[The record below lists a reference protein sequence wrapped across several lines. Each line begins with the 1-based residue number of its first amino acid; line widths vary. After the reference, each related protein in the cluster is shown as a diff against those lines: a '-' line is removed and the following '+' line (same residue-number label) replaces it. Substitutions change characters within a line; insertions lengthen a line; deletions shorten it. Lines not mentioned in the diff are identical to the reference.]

1 MRNAIVNATTA
12 PRGGPQSKQEKSMSP
27 HNTNNKSGGS
37 FGRAASG
44 TASRCDAARADNLRD
59 PGARPRRHGLRASRC
74 WSLNAPDL
82 WPQLF
87 LR

>member
-1 MRNAIVNATTA
+1 
-12 PRGGPQSKQEKSMSP
+12 MSP
-27 HNTNNKSGGS
+27 QKTNNRRGGS

-44 TASRCDAARADNLRD
+44 TASRCDAARTENLRVLTRSL
-59 PGARPRRHGLRASRC
+59 AVMACAVTVLV
-74 WSLNAPDL
+74 LNAPDL

>member
-1 MRNAIVNATTA
+1 
-12 PRGGPQSKQEKSMSP
+12 MSP
-27 HNTNNKSGGS
+27 QETNNKNGGN

-44 TASRCDAARADNLRD
+44 TAHRCDAARADNVRVLVR
-59 PGARPRRHGLRASRC
+59 GFAVMACAVTVLV
-74 WSLNAPDL
+74 LNAPDL

>member
-1 MRNAIVNATTA
+1 
-12 PRGGPQSKQEKSMSP
+12 MSP
-27 HNTNNKSGGS
+27 QKTNNKSGGN

-44 TASRCDAARADNLRD
+44 TAHRCDAARADNVRD
-59 PGARPRRHGLRASRC
+59 LVRGFAVMAGAVTVLV
-74 WSLNAPDL
+74 LNAPDL

>member
-1 MRNAIVNATTA
+1 
-12 PRGGPQSKQEKSMSP
+12 MSP
-27 HNTNNKSGGS
+27 QDTNNKNGGN

-44 TASRCDAARADNLRD
+44 TAHRCDAARADNVHVLVR
-59 PGARPRRHGLRASRC
+59 GFAVMACAVTVLV
-74 WSLNAPDL
+74 LNAPDL

>member
-1 MRNAIVNATTA
+1 
-12 PRGGPQSKQEKSMSP
+12 MSP
-27 HNTNNKSGGS
+27 QNTKNKSGGN

-44 TASRCDAARADNLRD
+44 TAQRCDAARADNVDVLVR
-59 PGARPRRHGLRASRC
+59 GFAVMACAATVLV
-74 WSLNAPDL
+74 LNAPDL

>member
-1 MRNAIVNATTA
+1 
-12 PRGGPQSKQEKSMSP
+12 MSP
-27 HNTNNKSGGS
+27 HKTNKKSGGS

-44 TASRCDAARADNLRD
+44 TALRCDAARADNVHVLV
-59 PGARPRRHGLRASRC
+59 GGFAVMACAVTVLA
-74 WSLNAPDL
+74 LNAPDL

>member
-1 MRNAIVNATTA
+1 
-12 PRGGPQSKQEKSMSP
+12 MSP
-27 HNTNNKSGGS
+27 RDNNNNNGGN

-44 TASRCDAARADNLRD
+44 TAHRCDAARADNMRD
-59 PGARPRRHGLRASRC
+59 LVRGCAVMACAVTVLV
-74 WSLNAPDL
+74 LNAPDL

>member
-1 MRNAIVNATTA
+1 
-12 PRGGPQSKQEKSMSP
+12 MSP
-27 HNTNNKSGGS
+27 QDTNNKNGGN

-44 TASRCDAARADNLRD
+44 TAHRCDAARADNVRVLVR
-59 PGARPRRHGLRASRC
+59 GFAVMACAVTVLV
-74 WSLNAPDL
+74 LNAPDL